1 MTEAPKIELGDEPTY
16 KLSHSEMERIV
27 RWMLRYHIML
37 LDTAPYDKSSAFGK
51 LAKKDVA
58 HMTRTLEYFGGDNED

>member
-1 MTEAPKIELGDEPTY
+1 
-16 KLSHSEMERIV
+16 
-27 RWMLRYHIML
+27 MLRYHIML
-37 LDTAPYDKSSAFGK
+37 LDTAPYEKSSSFGK

>member
-1 MTEAPKIELGDEPTY
+1 MIDEHRIKVGDEPTY
-16 KLSHSEMERIV
+16 KLSHNEMERIV

-37 LDTAPYDKSSAFGK
+37 LETAPYEKSSPFGK

-58 HMTRTLEYFGGDNED
+58 HMTRTLEYFGNDLGD